1 MLEDEYFRSNY
12 ELRSMLRV
20 LFNADFFKQAR
31 FAKVKSPAEAVIGTM
46 RLVGDFTTPK
56 PGLPALVAEMRYM
69 GQDLANPPTVEG
81 WHTGKEWIDSGTLV
95 ERINFTAD
103 QMGNINLPGI
113 RTIIN
118 RLGLHARATAKLVQL
133 LSTFRC
139 QATLEARGREVNA
152 KSIMGV
158 MLLAAG
164 TGTTVVLRVNGEDE
178 QAAADAVAAL
188 FERRFDED
196 S

>member
-1 MLEDEYFRSNY
+1 MIQR
-12 ELRSMLRV
+12 ELTV
-20 LFNADFFKQAR
+20 L
-31 FAKVKSPAEAVIGTM
+31 
-46 RLVGDFTTPK
+46 
-56 PGLPALVAEMRYM
+56 
-69 GQDLANPPTVEG
+69 
-81 WHTGKEWIDSGTLV
+81 
-95 ERINFTAD
+95 
-103 QMGNINLPGI
+103 
-113 RTIIN
+113 N
-118 RLGLHARATAKLVQL
+118 RLGLHARATARLVQL

-164 TGTTVVLRVNGEDE
+164 PGSSVLLRVDGEDE

-196 S
+196 A